1 MNAVITVE
9 GTAGAARTA
18 ATWTWGQ
25 ALKRRTLTT
34 GAVVTAIGAL
44 ILATPY
50 RPKDWASRRYAWDP
64 NAHEYHGPRSS
75 S

>member
-1 MNAVITVE
+1 M
-9 GTAGAARTA
+9 
-18 ATWTWGQ
+18 
-25 ALKRRTLTT
+25 TT

-44 ILATPY
+44 ILVTPY

-64 NAHEYHGPRSS
+64 SAHEYHGPRSS